1 MQGCLEGATQS
12 PFGVTPP
19 KGIISGTYCGGWPRQ
34 HRHWPACLEQP
45 TMTSTSLI
53 PLRKAKRS
61 PGAFTQRPSSAHRRR
76 DCMACHGTTWT
87 AGDACRDRDKSLWGH
102 PTQWYQNW
110 YTLHCSSFN
119 RLGSRCLCCLGQPCA
134 AVIPS
139 LVPLRRPER
148 SQGASAEHATNGLRH
163 IAVYSLP

>member
-1 MQGCLEGATQS
+1 MLGRGNTKPFWVHPTQGYHQWHILRWLAQAAQALAGLPGAAHYDKYQSDTIEEGQE
-12 PFGVTPP
+12 V
-19 KGIISGTYCGGWPRQ
+19 
-34 HRHWPACLEQP
+34 
-45 TMTSTSLI
+45 
-53 PLRKAKRS
+53 